1 MLFLVKHYIIVP
13 KVVTKLFKGNTF
25 KVVASPGNIKD
36 ISHNIQYIKL
46 VFLFLTTMCLSAVSP
61 TNMLQICVYKSSL

>member
-13 KVVTKLFKGNTF
+13 EVVIKLFKADTF

-61 TNMLQICVYKSSL
+61 ANIEWNCSAS